1 MIFNIQKCS
10 IHDGHGLRTLVF
22 FKGCPLRCP
31 WCANPESQDYGI
43 QIMEYPSKCI
53 GCGLCARCCPYGAI
67 GPDGRIDRSL
77 CPRECQRCS
86 QTCYAEAKK
95 TVGRDY
101 TIDELFKE
109 INKDKI
115 FYDIKGGGVTFSGG
129 EPLTHGA
136 YLKEIAR
143 KCRENRINVCVE
155 SCGYAPFASFKDAL
169 EYIDSMFMHIKDREA
184 ELGKHINDV
193 LHTCGTRFTSI
204 KKPHSYLKVN
214 DVIKYG
220 KPVIDWEVEV
230 TSDKSPGECMI
241 ASNDMYPLFDTR
253 NEVSGVAE
261 ISRSRNTKINQVR
274 DTLGLV
280 ADYTFEDI
288 LGNSRPMQDVKKLA
302 MSFAISPYNVLIYG
316 ESGTGKELFAQSIH
330 NYSTRRNKPFVAIN
344 CASISPEL
352 IDSELFGY
360 ESGAFTGAS
369 KNGHVGKIELSNEGT
384 LFLDE
389 VAELP
394 LHAQTRLLRT
404 LETGQITRLGGS
416 RNISVDVRVIAAT
429 NRSLEK
435 MIEEGLFR
443 EDLYYRLMVLNIT
456 IPPLRERPEDIIP
469 CCEFFLRQAMRTN
482 TAGKKT
488 IEKNAMKLLLG
499 YDWPGNV
506 RELRNI
512 INRVYVMSSSS
523 VISRES
529 LIAAF
534 QFNNPHYSGLT
545 AEMTPAEML
554 CEKQLEISRSYAS
567 LLKEAL
573 LLASGNKA
581 EAAKLMGVSRKTI
594 YNMLEKYKEYL
605 K

>member
-1 MIFNIQKCS
+1 MNTSEKDKQTTYFNIEISNNEPTFTDAK
-10 IHDGHGLRTLVF
+10 IAAKIIFDFLVTERGL
-22 FKGCPLRCP
+22 
-31 WCANPESQDYGI
+31 QD
-43 QIMEYPSKCI
+43 
-53 GCGLCARCCPYGAI
+53 
-67 GPDGRIDRSL
+67 
-77 CPRECQRCS
+77 
-86 QTCYAEAKK
+86 
-95 TVGRDY
+95 
-101 TIDELFKE
+101 
-109 INKDKI
+109 
-115 FYDIKGGGVTFSGG
+115 
-129 EPLTHGA
+129 EPLALCFCDGSVVSAFPHGQETSDDLNGLQQA
-136 YLKEIAR
+136 AASHTGAGFPPSGSDGGAVGGYGFFIAAGNRKAVKAAAEKLKSDFELLFSAFGHNQQL
-143 KCRENRINVCVE
+143 REFIFD
-155 SCGYAPFASFKDAL
+155 GLDAL
-169 EYIDSMFMHIKDREA
+169 PNSICVYDKELRLLYANSDFCDYLHIKDREA

-554 CEKQLEISRSYAS
+554 REKQLEISRSYAS